1 MNKKSNRTTPH
12 RWEIP
17 DPNRTLDEVRRKVK
31 SYAAAHDLPIA
42 EALREI
48 VNLALGKQKS
58 ISMDRPPHGATDGV
72 QAVDGGDREQSGTMS
87 TVQRRKPTAL
97 GALSQATARPTDHPT
112 QRPTSGRGK
121 S

>member
-1 MNKKSNRTTPH
+1 MATKRITPH

-17 DPNRTLDEVRRKVK
+17 DPNRTLDDTRRTVK

-48 VNLALGKQKS
+48 VNLALGKQKL
-58 ISMDRPPHGATDGV
+58 ISMDRTPHGATDGV
-72 QAVDGGDREQSGTMS
+72 RAVDGGDREHSGTMS
-87 TVQRRKPTAL
+87 TVQRRESTAFV
-97 GALSQATARPTDHPT
+97 ASSQATTKPTVHPI